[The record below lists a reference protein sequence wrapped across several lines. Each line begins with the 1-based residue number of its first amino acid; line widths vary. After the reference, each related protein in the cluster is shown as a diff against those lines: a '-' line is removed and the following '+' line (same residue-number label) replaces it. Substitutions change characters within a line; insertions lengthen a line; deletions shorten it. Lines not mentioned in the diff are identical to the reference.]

1 MVFDSISRFFSYD
14 LGIDLGT
21 AYTLVYAKGK
31 GIVANEP
38 SVVAVK
44 GEEKEAR
51 RIVAVGGQARDMVG
65 RTPSKIR
72 AIKPI
77 KDGVVADFEA
87 ARMMLEYFIRGI
99 HNNRKGLVRPRV
111 LLSVPIEIN
120 EIEKKAL
127 TESAK
132 AAGAGEVYLIEAI
145 LGAAIGAGLSVE
157 EPVGNMIVDIG
168 AGKTEIAVISLG
180 AVVVATSLRTSGES
194 MDQAIIQYIK
204 HKYNRVIGEG
214 AAEKLK
220 ISLVTVSTNGNNGFT
235 RVNLS
240 DLSGSSPNS
249 IDISSQEINSALTPS
264 VNSIVG
270 AIKQTFEVTQP
281 ELVAD
286 IIDNGITLTGG
297 GALLG
302 GLDKSIQEETGMLV
316 RVAEQPML
324 CVVLGLGKTLD
335 NFPLFKQVS

>member
-44 GEEKEAR
+44 GEEKESR
-51 RIVAVGGQARDMVG
+51 RIVAVGGQARDMIG

-87 ARMMLEYFIRGI
+87 AMMMLEYFIRGI

-132 AAGAGEVYLIEAI
+132 SAGAGEVYLIEAV
-145 LGAAIGAGLSVE
+145 LGAAIGAGISVE

-168 AGKTEIAVISLG
+168 AGKTEIAVTSLG
-180 AVVVATSLRTSGES
+180 AVVVATSSRTGGES

-204 HKYNRVIGEG
+204 HKYNRVISDG
-214 AAEKLK
+214 AAERLK
-220 ISLVTVSTNGNNGFT
+220 IGLGTVSTNGNNGFT

-240 DLSGSSPNS
+240 DLSGNNPNS
-249 IDISSQEINSALTPS
+249 IDISSAEINSALIPS
-264 VNSIVG
+264 VNSIVA

-302 GLDKSIQEETGMLV
+302 GLDKLIQEEMGVLV

-335 NFPLFKQVS
+335 NFSLLKQVS